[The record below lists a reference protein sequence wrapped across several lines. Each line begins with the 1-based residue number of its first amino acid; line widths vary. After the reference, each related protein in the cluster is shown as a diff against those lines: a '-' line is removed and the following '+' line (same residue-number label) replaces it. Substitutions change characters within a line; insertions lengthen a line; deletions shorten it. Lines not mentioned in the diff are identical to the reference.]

1 MPSRDDGSA
10 TVSLILTFGGNPIGL
25 LRESGG
31 L

>member
-1 MPSRDDGSA
+1 MSSLNDGSA
-10 TVSLILTFGGNPIGL
+10 TVSLILTSGGNPIGL